1 MVSAGFCHLLGD
13 AIEQLTK
20 AVKYPL
26 APFLCACG
34 FMSTLVADQI
44 VEVVTAKPRE
54 HPVLVRPPLQ
64 GNPRSFG
71 HPHRCPLFRSL
82 GGLCDGSRGTGKW
95 RC

>member
-20 AVKYPL
+20 SFKYPL

-54 HPVLVRPPLQ
+54 FPVLVGAFPP
-64 GNPRSFG
+64 
-71 HPHRCPLFRSL
+71 
-82 GGLCDGSRGTGKW
+82 CDSSCFLARGPW
-95 RC
+95 CQRH